1 MSNKGVAAV
10 FARYQ
15 RKPTQACLELVLE
28 TGWRWFMSKIVNK
41 NPNLEYINRLLFKLK
56 QLLPGILIAGVIAL
70 ASQFIAN
77 HYGAP
82 AMLLALLFGISL
94 NFLGNEPHSKSGI
107 AFSSQ
112 QLLRVGVALL
122 GVRISGEVLTLLG
135 WPIVMLV
142 VASVIVTIGFGLSV
156 SRIFGFRY
164 RFAFLSA
171 GAVAICGA
179 SAAMAIAA
187 ILPKD
192 DRSEERLIF
201 TVVGVTLLSTASMII
216 YPILSALIGFDE
228 QATGIF
234 IGATVHDVAQVVG
247 AGFSVSD
254 ETGNIATLVKLLR
267 VVMLAPIIVIASV
280 AIRRL
285 ANTKHHTDNSPPIIP
300 LFIVGF
306 ITLAVLRSTE
316 LIPDIFILIASGG
329 SRWLLLIAIASVGLR
344 TIPKDILSVGL
355 AAVALLV
362 AETAFLAVLVGFALQ
377 IL

>member
-1 MSNKGVAAV
+1 
-10 FARYQ
+10 
-15 RKPTQACLELVLE
+15 
-28 TGWRWFMSKIVNK
+28 MSKILNK
-41 NPNLEYINRLLFKLK
+41 VQNLEYLGSLSRKLK
-56 QLLPGILIAGVIAL
+56 LLLPGVLIASIIAL

-94 NFLGNEPHSKSGI
+94 NFLANEPHSRSGI
-107 AFSSQ
+107 SFSSQ
-112 QLLRVGVALL
+112 QLLRLGVALL

-135 WPIVMLV
+135 WPTIMLV
-142 VASVIVTIGFGLSV
+142 VASVIATIGFGLCI
-156 SRIFGFRY
+156 SRVFGFRY

-201 TVVGVTLLSTASMII
+201 TVVGVTLLSTVSMII
-216 YPILSALIGFDE
+216 YPIVSVLIGFDE
-228 QATGIF
+228 RATGIF

-267 VVMLAPIIVIASV
+267 VVMLAPIIVIAAV

-285 ANTKHHTDNSPPIIP
+285 ADTKHEKDSRPPIIP
-300 LFIVGF
+300 MFVFGF
-306 ITLAVLRSTE
+306 VALAVLRSTNI
-316 LIPDIFILIASGG
+316 IPDIFIHVASES
-329 SRWLLLIAIASVGLR
+329 SRWLLLIAIASVGLK
-344 TIPKDILSVGL
+344 TVPKDILSVGF

-362 AETAFLAVLVGFALQ
+362 VETAFLAGLVGFALQ

>member
-1 MSNKGVAAV
+1 M
-10 FARYQ
+10 
-15 RKPTQACLELVLE
+15 P
-28 TGWRWFMSKIVNK
+28 KIVNK
-41 NPNLEYINRLLFKLK
+41 SLILEYGNRLPVKLK
-56 QLLPGILIAGVIAL
+56 LLLPGILIAGVIAL

-77 HYGAP
+77 HYSAP
-82 AMLLALLFGISL
+82 AMLLALLLGIAL
-94 NFLGNEPHSKSGI
+94 NFLGTEPHSKSGI

-135 WPIVMLV
+135 FPIIMLIV
-142 VASVIVTIGFGLSV
+142 VSVIVTIGFGLSI

-192 DRSEERLIF
+192 ARSEERLIF

-216 YPILSALIGFDE
+216 YPILSAIIGFDE

-254 ETGNIATLVKLLR
+254 EVGNIATLVKLLR
-267 VVMLAPIIVIASV
+267 VVMLAPIILIGTI
-280 AIRRL
+280 AIRSL
-285 ANTKHHTDNSPPIIP
+285 ANTKHHLDNSPPIIP
-300 LFIVGF
+300 LFVVGF
-306 ITLAVLRSTE
+306 ISLAVLRSTE
-316 LIPDIFILIASGG
+316 LLRDILILLASEG
-329 SRWLLLIAIASVGLR
+329 SRWLLC
-344 TIPKDILSVGL
+344 
-355 AAVALLV
+355 
-362 AETAFLAVLVGFALQ
+362 F
-377 IL
+377 

>member
-1 MSNKGVAAV
+1 M
-10 FARYQ
+10 
-15 RKPTQACLELVLE
+15 P
-28 TGWRWFMSKIVNK
+28 KIVNK
-41 NPNLEYINRLLFKLK
+41 SLILEYGNRLPVKLK
-56 QLLPGILIAGVIAL
+56 LLLPGILIAGVIAL

-82 AMLLALLFGISL
+82 AMLLALLLGIAL
-94 NFLGNEPHSKSGI
+94 NFLGTEPHTKSGI

-112 QLLRVGVALL
+112 QLLRLGVALL

-135 WPIVMLV
+135 FPIIMLIV
-142 VASVIVTIGFGLSV
+142 VSVIVTIGFGLSI

-216 YPILSALIGFDE
+216 YPILSAIIGFDE
-228 QATGIF
+228 HATGIF

-254 ETGNIATLVKLLR
+254 EVGNIATLVKLLR
-267 VVMLAPIIVIASV
+267 VVMLAPIIVIGTI
-280 AIRRL
+280 AIRSL
-285 ANTKHHTDNSPPIIP
+285 ANTKHHLDNSPPIIP
-300 LFIVGF
+300 LFVVGF
-306 ITLAVLRSTE
+306 ISLAVLRSAE
-316 LIPDIFILIASGG
+316 LLPDIFIILASEG

-344 TIPKDILSVGL
+344 TVPKDILGVGL
-355 AAVALLV
+355 SAVGLLV
-362 AETAFLAVLVGFALQ
+362 AETAFLAFLVGFALK